1 MCLLEW
7 FRSVENFPNPIA
19 DNCPIEKLVR
29 NVNMRLIRILHY
41 EYLQVSENQRLKFF
55 SSWFFQIWFQVE
67 TLVDICPHTDFRLR
81 KSTNL
86 SALGLCASRVKSAS
100 SLLAL
105 NLWLLKICFSDL
117 ATCSEPLIRRKAA
130 ANCSG
135 SPAHRSAHT
144 GGNSMIIYES
154 GRRQIELSND
164 GYLIWSKWLLCPN
177 SKRFN

>member
-86 SALGLCASRVKSAS
+86 SALGLCASEVSK
-100 SLLAL
+100 LVTCL
-105 NLWLLKICFSDL
+105 NLWLLKICCSDL
-117 ATCSEPLIRRKAA
+117 AICSEPLPLIRRKAA

-135 SPAHRSAHT
+135 APFCTH
-144 GGNSMIIYES
+144 
-154 GRRQIELSND
+154 GRQLDENLWVRTPSNWVIQWRLSD
-164 GYLIWSKWLLCPN
+164 MK
-177 SKRFN
+177 

>member
-55 SSWFFQIWFQVE
+55 QLIFPDLISSWNAGGHMSTHWFPSSQVNKSQRPR
-67 TLVDICPHTDFRLR
+67 TLREWSQQAR
-81 KSTNL
+81 Y
-86 SALGLCASRVKSAS
+86 
-100 SLLAL
+100 
-105 NLWLLKICFSDL
+105 LLKLVTAEICCSDL

-135 SPAHRSAHT
+135 APFCTH
-144 GGNSMIIYES
+144 
-154 GRRQIELSND
+154 GRQLDENLWVRTPSNWVIQWRLSD
-164 GYLIWSKWLLCPN
+164 MK
-177 SKRFN
+177 